1 MVETQ
6 RPGGLAKSTGPARP
20 STPLTVAQL
29 TKLVE
34 QGIELVSAGDR
45 ADLRKRLEQTLR
57 RLQDPNVRVI
67 VVGEFKQGKSKLIN
81 ALVNAPVCPVDDDI
95 ATSVPTV
102 VRHGDPA
109 SASILLPPAD
119 AEPGDET
126 ALERQPINI
135 ADLATYV
142 SERGNPGNA
151 KKLVAAE
158 VFLPRKVLAGG
169 LTVVDSPGVGGLGS
183 THTLTTLTALPSA
196 EAMLLVSDASQE
208 YTEPEIRF
216 LKQAMRITP
225 SVVGVLSK
233 TDLYPEWRKVAEL
246 DRGHLSRVSVDI
258 PLFPISSDLRLE
270 AARLQDAELNAE
282 SGFPGLIGHLR
293 NEIVGKAE
301 RIQRRAVS
309 QDLLSVTE
317 NLRLSLQSEL
327 AALQNP
333 EGTPQMIAGLE
344 AAKLEADELRKR
356 SARWQITLND
366 GIGDLIADMEYDLRD
381 RLRRIQREAEA
392 AIDLG
397 DPGPTWPQ
405 FSTWLEE
412 CAAAAISDTFVW
424 TSERAQWL
432 AAQVAEHFSE
442 DEVALPVLRVSDTG
456 DALDPVDD
464 MPGLDDGKINPMQKV
479 LIGMRGSYG
488 GVLMFGLL
496 TGLFGMALINP
507 LSVGAGLLLGRKAYR
522 EDKEARLK
530 RRQTEAK
537 VLVRRQLDDVV
548 FQVGKQLKDRLRLVQ
563 RSTRDHFTE
572 IAEEHHRSLS
582 DSVAAAQKAATT
594 YKLEKEMRIRDIQ
607 AELKR
612 VDALHRIAESVA
624 AELSGAEAVAK
635 ATAKPMTGPAANP
648 QPASSG
654 PGTDDADG
662 THDGRDAG
670 GHRFGSGQSPHA
682 LAAG

>member
-1 MVETQ
+1 MVEAQ
-6 RPGGLAKSTGPARP
+6 RPGSPATSAESQGPARS
-20 STPLTVAQL
+20 STPLSAAQL
-29 TKLVE
+29 TKLVQ
-34 QGIELVSAGDR
+34 QGFDLVRDGER
-45 ADLRKRLEQTLR
+45 TDLRKRLDQTLG
-57 RLQDPNVRVI
+57 RLADPSIRVI

-102 VRHGDPA
+102 VRNGDPA
-109 SASILLPPAD
+109 SASVLLPRAD
-119 AEPGDET
+119 AEPGDDE
-126 ALERQPINI
+126 ALERLPINI
-135 ADLATYV
+135 GDLAAYV

-183 THTLTTLTALPSA
+183 THTLTTLTALPTA
-196 EAMLLVSDASQE
+196 DAMLLVSDASQE
-208 YTEPEIRF
+208 YTEPEMRF
-216 LKQAMRITP
+216 LRQAMRITP

-233 TDLYPEWRKVAEL
+233 TDLYPEWRRVAEL
-246 DRGHLSRVSVDI
+246 DRGHLAEVSPDI
-258 PLFPISSDLRLE
+258 PLFPVSSDLRLE
-270 AARLQDAELNAE
+270 AARHQDAELNNE

-301 RIQRRAVS
+301 RIQRRSVS

-327 AALQNP
+327 TALEDP
-333 EGTPQMIAGLE
+333 RATPAMIAGLE
-344 AAKLEADELRKR
+344 AAKLEADDLRKR

-381 RLRRIQREAEA
+381 RLRRIQREAET

-397 DPGPTWPQ
+397 DPGPSWPA
-405 FSTWLEE
+405 FAKWLEE
-412 CAAAAISDTFVW
+412 CAASAISDTFVW
-424 TSERAQWL
+424 TSERSQWL
-432 AAQVAEHFSE
+432 ATQVAEHFSE
-442 DEVALPVLRVSDTG
+442 DEVSLPVLRVSDTG

-464 MPGLDDGKINPMQKV
+464 MPSLDDGHVNPMQKV

-496 TGLFGMALINP
+496 TGIFGMALINP

-522 EDKEARLK
+522 EDKDARLK
-530 RRQTEAK
+530 RRQAEAK
-537 VLVRRQLDDVV
+537 ALVRRQLDDVS
-548 FQVGKQLKDRLRLVQ
+548 FQVGKQLKDRLRMVQ
-563 RSTRDHFTE
+563 RSTRDHFTK

-594 YKLEKEMRIRDIQ
+594 YTLEKEMRIRDIK
-607 AELKR
+607 AELSR
-612 VDALHRIAESVA
+612 VDALHHAAKKLGDQAPPPAKPAPGPASTPHRIPAVVA
-624 AELSGAEAVAK
+624 A
-635 ATAKPMTGPAANP
+635 
-648 QPASSG
+648 
-654 PGTDDADG
+654 
-662 THDGRDAG
+662 R
-670 GHRFGSGQSPHA
+670 
-682 LAAG
+682 

>member
-1 MVETQ
+1 MTVD
-6 RPGGLAKSTGPARP
+6 PSGPARQAAP
-20 STPLTVAQL
+20 ATPAQL
-29 TKLVE
+29 VKLVE
-34 QGIELVSAGDR
+34 QGIQIVSEGER
-45 ADLRKRLEQTLR
+45 ADLRKRLDQTLR
-57 RLQDPNVRVI
+57 RLNDPSIRVI

-109 SASILLPPAD
+109 SASVLVPRAD
-119 AEPGDET
+119 ADPGDEE
-126 ALERQPINI
+126 ALERLPINI
-135 ADLATYV
+135 GDLAAYV

-169 LTVVDSPGVGGLGS
+169 LTLVDSPGVGGLGS
-183 THTLTTLTALPSA
+183 THTLTTLTALPTA
-196 EAMLLVSDASQE
+196 DAMLLVSDASQE

-216 LKQAMRITP
+216 LRQAMRITP

-233 TDLYPEWRKVAEL
+233 TDLYPDWRRVAEL
-246 DRGHLSRVSVDI
+246 DGGHLAQVSPEI
-258 PLFPISSDLRLE
+258 PLFPVSSDLRLE
-270 AARLQDAELNAE
+270 AARQQDAELNDE
-282 SGFPGLIGHLR
+282 SGFPGLVGHLR
-293 NEIVGKAE
+293 TEIVGKAE
-301 RIQRRAVS
+301 RIQRRSVS
-309 QDLLSVTE
+309 QDLLSVAD

-327 AALQNP
+327 AALEDPQ
-333 EGTPQMIAGLE
+333 GTPAMIAGLE
-344 AAKLEADELRKR
+344 AAKLEADDLRKR

-381 RLRRIQREAEA
+381 RLRRIQREAET

-397 DPGPTWPQ
+397 DPGPTWAE
-405 FSTWLEE
+405 FTKWLEE
-412 CAAAAISDTFVW
+412 CAASAISDTFVW

-432 AAQVAEHFSE
+432 STQVAEHFSE

-464 MPGLDDGKINPMQKV
+464 MPELDDGRINPMQKV

-496 TGLFGMALINP
+496 TGLFGLALINP

-522 EDKEARLK
+522 EDKDARLK
-530 RRQTEAK
+530 RRQSEAK
-537 VLVRRQLDDVV
+537 ALVRRQLDDVV

-563 RSTRDHFTE
+563 RTTRDHFTE
-572 IAEEHHRSLS
+572 IAQEHHRSLS

-594 YKLEKEMRIRDIQ
+594 YTLEKDMRIRDIK

-612 VDALHRIAESVA
+612 VDALQQAARGLVEKEPAPVRSARGPATTPQRAPAVVA
-624 AELSGAEAVAK
+624 AG
-635 ATAKPMTGPAANP
+635 
-648 QPASSG
+648 
-654 PGTDDADG
+654 
-662 THDGRDAG
+662 
-670 GHRFGSGQSPHA
+670 
-682 LAAG
+682 

>member
-1 MVETQ
+1 MVEPQ
-6 RPGGLAKSTGPARP
+6 RPAGPAMTADSSATARAAAP
-20 STPLTVAQL
+20 ATSAQL
-29 TKLVE
+29 VKLVE
-34 QGIELVSAGDR
+34 QGIDIVSEGER
-45 ADLRKRLEQTLR
+45 ADLRKRLDQTLL
-57 RLQDPNVRVI
+57 RLNDPSIRVI

-109 SASILLPPAD
+109 TAAVLLPRAEKD
-119 AEPGDET
+119 AGEDEQ
-126 ALERQPINI
+126 LERLPINI
-135 ADLATYV
+135 ADLAAYV

-183 THTLTTLTALPSA
+183 THTLTTLTALPTA
-196 EAMLLVSDASQE
+196 DAMLLVSDASQE

-233 TDLYPEWRKVAEL
+233 TDLYPEWRRVAEL
-246 DRGHLSRVSVDI
+246 DRRHLAQVSPDI
-258 PLFPISSDLRLE
+258 PLIPVSSDLRLE
-270 AARLQDAELNAE
+270 ATRLRDGELNDE
-282 SGFPGLIGHLR
+282 SGFPVLISHLR

-301 RIQRRAVS
+301 RIQRRSVG
-309 QDLLSVTE
+309 QDLLSVSD

-327 AALQNP
+327 AALEDP
-333 EGTPQMIAGLE
+333 AGTPAMIAGLE
-344 AAKLEADELRKR
+344 AAKLEADDLRKR

-381 RLRRIQREAEA
+381 RLRRIQRDAET
-392 AIDLG
+392 AIDQG
-397 DPGPTWPQ
+397 DPGPTWTA
-405 FSTWLEE
+405 FTKWLEE
-412 CAAAAISDTFVW
+412 CTAAAISDTFVW
-424 TSERAQWL
+424 TSERSQWL
-432 AAQVAEHFSE
+432 ATQVAEHFSE

-464 MPGLDDGKINPMQKV
+464 MPGMDDGHVNPMQKV

-496 TGLFGMALINP
+496 TGIFGMALINP

-530 RRQTEAK
+530 RRQAEAK
-537 VLVRRQLDDVV
+537 ALVRRQLDDVV

-572 IAEEHHRSLS
+572 IAEMHHRSLS
-582 DSVAAAQKAATT
+582 DSVQAAQKAATT
-594 YKLEKEMRIRDIQ
+594 YTLEKDMRIRDIK

-612 VDALHRIAESVA
+612 VDALHQA
-624 AELSGAEAVAK
+624 AEALADSEPPAR
-635 ATAKPMTGPAANP
+635 TAFGPAATP
-648 QPASSG
+648 LRAPAVG
-654 PGTDDADG
+654 
-662 THDGRDAG
+662 
-670 GHRFGSGQSPHA
+670 
-682 LAAG
+682 AAR